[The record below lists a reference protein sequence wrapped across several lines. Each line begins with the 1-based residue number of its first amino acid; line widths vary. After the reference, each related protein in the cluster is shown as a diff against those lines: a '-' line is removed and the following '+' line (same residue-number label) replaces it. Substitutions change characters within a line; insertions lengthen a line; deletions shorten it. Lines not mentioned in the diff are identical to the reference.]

1 MGFNLVTILAGQGH
15 ISKVRALA
23 HCITSIFL
31 CQSYIDEVPHK
42 SRFTTS
48 FHIQSVKIL
57 DICECL
63 THFET
68 WWRSGWGLTESNCPI
83 LLVPFDLQEHKIHN
97 MLCLLWIIYLC
108 FDQIPR
114 ILNTKH
120 ITNITH
126 KCGGNNMRKG
136 NYQCFSIGDF
146 SPWKGC
152 HGGGNI
158 LMVIYGVPGNLSLH
172 GTFPNP
178 L

>member
-1 MGFNLVTILAGQGH
+1 MTLWASIWCPSSQA
-15 ISKVRALA
+15 RA
-23 HCITSIFL
+23 TSA
-31 CQSYIDEVPHK
+31 K
-42 SRFTTS
+42 SLYH
-48 FHIQSVKIL
+48 FHILMPELHWWSPSQIKIYNLISYSICKIL

-152 HGGGNI
+152 HGGG
-158 LMVIYGVPGNLSLH
+158 IYWW
-172 GTFPNP
+172 
-178 L
+178 